1 MKTTPENNQIS
12 RIIII
17 VFAITA
23 MTFFSGCTDSGDSDL
38 SVSWI
43 KFSKTASF
51 QDSNEVNI
59 SKDTIHANLK
69 DEFIIILRTQSN
81 NCRMPKL
88 YKQIDNGEVF
98 EISNKYDETSISGAC
113 FWEAYLEVRWI
124 NVNLNEFRYQ
134 RGQIVKYKVVM
145 GTRIPDAYTEIEK
158 TLSIVI
164 D

>member
-1 MKTTPENNQIS
+1 MQTTPENNLIF
-12 RIIII
+12 RIMII
-17 VFAITA
+17 VFAITV
-23 MTFFSGCTDSGDSDL
+23 MTFFSGCTDYGDPDL

-43 KFSKTASF
+43 KFSKKASF

-69 DEFIIILRTQSN
+69 DEFIILLRTQSN
-81 NCRMPKL
+81 NCRMPNL
-88 YKQIDNGEVF
+88 FKQIDNGD
-98 EISNKYDETSISGAC
+98 EIEITNYYDETSVSGEC
-113 FWEAYLEVRWI
+113 FWEAYIQVRWI
-124 NVNLNEFRYQ
+124 KVNLNEFRYQ